1 VYYDAIE
8 EDDRESFEDVFM
20 NYFGF
25 SLFDC
30 DEVVNNSEEE
40 HDFEVIST
48 SDDTQDY
55 SVYSDDLM
63 DDNEDAYYSIIDY
76 EML

>member
-1 VYYDAIE
+1 
-8 EDDRESFEDVFM
+8 M

>member
-1 VYYDAIE
+1 
-8 EDDRESFEDVFM
+8 M

-30 DEVVNNSEEE
+30 DEVVSNSEEE
-40 HDFEVIST
+40 HDFELIST
-48 SDDTQDY
+48 SNDSQDY
-55 SVYSDDLM
+55 SAYSDDLM
-63 DDNEDAYYSIIDY
+63 DDDGDTYYTINDY

>member
-1 VYYDAIE
+1 MYYDAIE